1 MANRRTM
8 ARKTMAKVTITIPS
22 VSWRGG
28 RPRFTPGPE
37 TRRRYGVKGQ
47 DLKHPDGRWFTA
59 EEAAAWVTQWRA
71 DRDRADAKARP
82 KAALAKLRQ
91 AHLGPSLYTLGEA
104 YFASP
109 VVTGGFKGKR
119 ETKPKA
125 ANTVAFYRR
134 GLKRIEDTD
143 PDLFHGPAAA
153 LRQPH
158 CRGLYERIW
167 EERGLATARAAMASL
182 SVVLS
187 WAMRAGKVPG
197 LMVHPA
203 KDLGM
208 QTPEPRLRAATPAEV
223 RQLVAASELAVY
235 PVQGK
240 GWHELVA
247 LPEVG
252 DMTIFGVW
260 TGQRQADRLTM
271 TATDLA
277 SGRVVERQNK
287 TKARVD
293 FPQSPELADRIAAIR
308 ARRKGWDVEAMKLP
322 LVVNSQTRQ
331 PFTSGTTYAHM
342 FARVRAAAAA
352 GIWQDRAGQLHVAS
366 GEAVAAAPAFA
377 GWALAPMPSVGDLT
391 DQDLRDTCVTWL
403 ARAGNDPI
411 RIAAV
416 TGHSMVTIHAILKHY
431 LVAHADYGDQAIAA
445 AVAWFDQQTG

>member
-1 MANRRTM
+1 
-8 ARKTMAKVTITIPS
+8 MAKVTISIPS
-22 VSWRGG
+22 VSWRDG

-37 TRRRYGVKGQ
+37 TRRRFGVKGQ
-47 DLKHPDGRWFTA
+47 DLKHPDGRWYTA
-59 EEAAAWVTQWRA
+59 EEARDWVVQWRA
-71 DRDRADAKARP
+71 DRAVAETKARP
-82 KAALAKLRQ
+82 RAAMAKLRT
-91 AHLGPSLYTLGEA
+91 AAMGPSLYTLGEA

-109 VVTGGFKGKR
+109 VVTGGRQGKR

-125 ANTVAFYRR
+125 KATVDFYRR
-134 GLKRIEDTD
+134 GLKRIEETD
-143 PDLFHGPAAA
+143 PELYHGPASE

-158 CRGLYERIW
+158 CRGLFERIW
-167 EERGLATARAAMASL
+167 EERGLATARAALASM

-197 LMVHPA
+197 LVVHPA
-203 KDLGM
+203 KDLAM
-208 QTPEPRLRAATPAEV
+208 ETPEPRLRAATKAEIL
-223 RQLVAASELAVY
+223 QLVAASEFPVY
-235 PVQGK
+235 PSQRK
-240 GWHELVA
+240 GWNELVA

-252 DMTIFGVW
+252 DMTTLGVW

-271 TATDLA
+271 TAAHLA

-293 FPQSPELADRIAAIR
+293 FPTAPELVARIAAIK
-308 ARRKGWDVEAMKLP
+308 ARRKDWPVEKLDLP
-322 LVVNSQTRQ
+322 LVINSQTREA
-331 PFTSGTTYAHM
+331 FTHGTTYAAM
-342 FARVRAAAAA
+342 FARVRAAASA
-352 GIWQDRAGQLHVAS
+352 GIWRDRAGDVRAATD
-366 GEAVAAAPAFA
+366 EAEKIIVRPDFA
-377 GWALAPMPSVGDLT
+377 GWALEPMPSLADLT

-445 AVAWFDQQTG
+445 AVAWFDKQTG